1 MKRSRTAASFALLFS
16 AIFASMVVLTTTAL
30 GDTKH
35 ITLHQP
41 VMVGTVMLKEGDY
54 SIKWDGVGP
63 EVTVTFKRNG
73 DTVATAPA
81 RLVMEKN
88 PNRRSIETA
97 SNADDSRIL
106 TKIAFSKE
114 ALVFDQGAATGES
127 K

>member
-35 ITLHQP
+35 ITFHQP

-54 SIKWDGVGP
+54 SVKWDGTGP

-97 SNADDSRIL
+97 DNGVSAKVL

-114 ALVFDQGAATGES
+114 ALVFDQGAAARES
-127 K
+127 R